1 MYELSD
7 YRVGDWIENGLM
19 KRIRDNVILTR
30 ISVSKAAVVVAIGF
44 AGGIAT
50 NLNPIGS
57 AETVSTVAVAELHAR
72 LSDAPVMARLR
83 ELGSRTEHQ
92 AANFDNADIS
102 DIDADLLALAE
113 EAIAKID
120 SRSGR
125 A

>member
-7 YRVGDWIENGLM
+7 YRVGDWIENGLW

-30 ISVSKAAVVVAIGF
+30 ISVSKAAILLTIGF

-57 AETVSTVAVAELHAR
+57 GEAVTAEAVAELHAR
-72 LSDAPVMARLR
+72 LSNAPVMARLR
-83 ELGSRTEHQ
+83 ELGNRTEHQ
-92 AANFDNADIS
+92 AANFDSADVS
-102 DIDADLLALAE
+102 DIDADLLALAR

-120 SRSGR
+120 SRSGG

>member
-7 YRVGDWIENGLM
+7 YLVGDWIENGLM
-19 KRIRDNVILTR
+19 KRIRDNVVLTR
-30 ISVSKAAVVVAIGF
+30 ISISKAAVVAAIGF

-50 NLNPIGS
+50 NLNPLS
-57 AETVSTVAVAELHAR
+57 STETVSTFAVTELHAR
-72 LSDAPVMARLR
+72 LSNAPVMARLR

-92 AANFDNADIS
+92 SANFDNADIS